1 MAASAKNAAA
11 QPKGSLLSEKAIETM
26 FARLAQAH
34 PNPKSELNFR
44 NPFELLCAVVL
55 SAQATDVSVNL
66 ATPAL
71 FKAAPT
77 AKEMAALGAD
87 GIAPFIK
94 TIGLWRAKAQYL
106 AQLSAILEEQY
117 GGEVPQDYAALI
129 KLPGVGSKTAKVVLN
144 AAFGEP
150 TVAVDTH
157 IFRVANRTGLCCGRT
172 ASAVEAAIVPFIPP
186 QYLKDAHHYLLLHGR
201 YVCKAARPD
210 CAHCILNDLCLK
222 RLDFKAQ
229 K

>member
-34 PNPKSELNFR
+34 ANPKSELNFR

-157 IFRVANRTGLCCGRT
+157 IFRVANRTGLCCGR
-172 ASAVEAAIVPFIPP
+172 AAAEVEAHIVPFIPA

>member
-172 ASAVEAAIVPFIPP
+172 ASAVEATIVPVIPP